1 MAFNFKDQPVD
12 RRRLDGDSRSTYSPA
27 QRLQAIAR
35 SKNYKAGLKFN
46 RNVEKRTTTQ
56 TPGTG
61 GFNVGGIWQ
70 QQMRGSE
77 KSAEKQ
83 RAESFRPEKAIS
95 SDVYSELYEK
105 A

>member
-1 MAFNFKDQPVD
+1 MAFNFRDQPVD
-12 RRRLDGDSRSTYSPA
+12 RRRLDAESRSGYSPA
-27 QRLQAIAR
+27 QRLKAIER

-46 RNVEKRTTTQ
+46 RNAEKPTTTQ

-70 QQMRGSE
+70 QQLRGSE
-77 KSAEKQ
+77 KSAERE

-95 SDVYSELYEK
+95 SDVYAELYQK
-105 A
+105 